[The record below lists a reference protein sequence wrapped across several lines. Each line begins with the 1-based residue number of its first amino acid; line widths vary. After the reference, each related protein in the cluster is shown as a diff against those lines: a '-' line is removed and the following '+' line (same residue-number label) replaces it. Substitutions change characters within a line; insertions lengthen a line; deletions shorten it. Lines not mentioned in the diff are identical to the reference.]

1 MTLAPQPRD
10 LPTFYRHTAL
20 GEVTSTNDEAVR
32 LAATGA
38 EEGTLITAIRQ
49 TSGRGRR
56 GRTWQSPEGNLYLS
70 LILRPG
76 DALAGA
82 AAIGFA
88 GVLSVADAAE
98 GVLGAAADIALK
110 WPNDVLIGG
119 RKAAGMMIES
129 TGGKGGDA
137 LILGVGINVCWHPSD
152 LPYPATD
159 LHAAGGR
166 EANVDDVLRAF
177 CEHFLDRYR
186 QWQKSGFAPLRAAWI
201 SRAKGLGEALSV
213 DIEGRRFDGIFEGL
227 DDDGALCLD
236 LGASGIK
243 KVTAGDVFF
252 SDTPR
257 PK

>member
-20 GEVTSTNDEAVR
+20 GEVTSTNDEA
-32 LAATGA
+32 
-38 EEGTLITAIRQ
+38 
-49 TSGRGRR
+49 
-56 GRTWQSPEGNLYLS
+56 RTWQSPEGNLYLS
-70 LILRPG
+70 LILRPA

-98 GVLGAAADIALK
+98 GVLGEAADIALK

-119 RKAAGMMIES
+119 RKAAGLMIES

-166 EANVDDVLRAF
+166 EANVESVLRAF
-177 CEHFLDRYR
+177 CEHFHDRYR
-186 QWQKSGFAPLRAAWI
+186 QWQGLGFTPLRAAWI

-213 DIEGRRFDGIFEGL
+213 DIEGRRFDGIFEGI

-252 SDTPR
+252 TDTSR
-257 PK
+257 RN